1 VSLCGPAW
9 RTPGAYADIAECPVL
24 FVLMSRHV
32 AMVMGFQHALAMLGG
47 IISVP
52 LIIGGPFDANLTN
65 EEKQYLISAGLIASG
80 ILSFFQIY
88 RLKLGNSG
96 YYMGTGLVSVL
107 GTSFTFVPVLRA
119 SMFYMMAEASDTPCK
134 TKADCHYSSK
144 QCLPDASSPLGG
156 FCTYSGREAYGAYLG
171 TAAVCGLLEV
181 FMAFVPRQ
189 YLKRCF
195 PPIVTGVCVT
205 CIGVGLTA
213 TGLKYWGGGAFCA
226 DNSYKRQ
233 TMIRGVDVP
242 GNVVATYDT
251 KSPCKGGACVP
262 NKGSLSGV
270 CQYTAPKYDEKLNK
284 TIGDI
289 TQCVRFKDTPGPFP
303 AQENVQMSWVKCGD
317 NGEVFLPFGAAEY
330 VGLGFSV
337 FTFLVITE
345 MFGSPFVRNCQV
357 AIALLA
363 GFAVSAIAT
372 YNVPG
377 SDKVLKYTNNDKIN
391 SAPGITFLWVETFP
405 LTIYAPAVIPTLICY
420 VITSVE
426 TVGDIA
432 ATAEASRVH
441 KDGQL
446 DSRIQGGVLFDGLG
460 SILSCLMTTPPNTT
474 FSQNNGV
481 VALTRCANRRAGYCW
496 FSLCTASERGGGR
509 ESASE

>member
-1 VSLCGPAW
+1 
-9 RTPGAYADIAECPVL
+9 
-24 FVLMSRHV
+24 
-32 AMVMGFQHALAMLGG
+32 MVMGFQHALAMLGG

-65 EEKQYLISAGLIASG
+65 DERQYLISAGLIASG
-80 ILSFFQIY
+80 ILSFFQIA

-107 GTSFTFVPVLRA
+107 GTSFTFVPVMRA
-119 SMFYMMAEASDTPCK
+119 SIFYMMQEASTLPCK

-144 QCLPDASSPLGG
+144 QCLPDASSALGG

-181 FMAFVPRQ
+181 FLAFMPRP

-205 CIGVGLTA
+205 CIGVMLTA

-226 DNSYKRQ
+226 DNYYKRH
-233 TMIRGVDVP
+233 TIIRGVDVP
-242 GNVVATYDT
+242 GNVVATYDS
-251 KSPCKGGACVP
+251 KSPCKGGVCVP

-270 CQYTAPKYDEKLNK
+270 CQYTAPKYDEKLNQ
-284 TIGDI
+284 TIGDV
-289 TQCVRFKDTPGPFP
+289 TQCVRFKDTPGPVP
-303 AQENVQMSWVKCGD
+303 AQEDVSMSWVKCGD
-317 NGEVFLPFGAAEY
+317 NGEVSLPFGAAEY

-337 FTFLVITE
+337 FTFLVVTE

-363 GFAVSAIAT
+363 AFAVSAIAT

-377 SDKVLKYTNNDKIN
+377 TDKVLRYTNNDKIN
-391 SAPGITFLWVETFP
+391 NAPGITFLWVTTFP
-405 LTIYAPAVIPTLICY
+405 LSIYAPAVIPTLICY
-420 VITSVE
+420 VITTVE

-460 SILSCLMTTPPNTT
+460 SIFSCLMTTPPNTT

-496 FSLCTASERGGGR
+496 FSLWSERARGRESERASERVR
-509 ESASE
+509 E